1 MIKGNIYCITND
13 VNNKV
18 YVGKTLLPIQK
29 RFQEHLRDSQRFFD
43 RPLYRAINKYGPEH
57 FSISLLEEVEQSE
70 LSAREQYWITEK
82 NSYHEGYNATRGGD
96 GTVLYNYE
104 EIVEKFQSGMLIK
117 ELADYYE
124 CDPQTV
130 RKILVAAGQDTFE
143 NMKKKSAMAVKAI
156 FPDGTEKDFAS
167 YSDAARW
174 LIDEKITTA
183 TALPGVITNICR
195 AANGQRKTYL
205 KIRWNKIDNS

>member
-29 RFQEHLRDSQRFFD
+29 RFQEHLRDSQRFSD
-43 RPLYRAINKYGPEH
+43 RPLYRAINKYGQEH

-124 CDPQTV
+124 CDLQTV

-195 AANGQRKTYL
+195 AVNGQRKTYL